1 MKKTRGEKMIVKKE
15 LKMLMLL
22 GIVLMTVGLA
32 SAAGSSVVTIIN
44 ALLCRLLQVLF
55 AVSAAVATIVIVL
68 AGIKW
73 IGSSEDAGARAQA
86 KSTIVH
92 AIIGLLIVM
101 IALTLV
107 GWVVSSNASMNVFA
121 C

>member
-1 MKKTRGEKMIVKKE
+1 MIVKKE

-22 GIVLMTVGLA
+22 GIVLMIGLA
-32 SAAGSSVVTIIN
+32 SAQANVTSIIN
-44 ALLCRLLQVLF
+44 NLMCRILQVLW
-55 AVSAAVATIVIVL
+55 AVAAGVAVVVIVV

-73 IGSSEDAGARAQA
+73 IGSAEDAGARAQA

-101 IALTLV
+101 VAMAVV
-107 GWVVSSNASMNVFA
+107 GWVVSGDVVPLV
-121 C
+121 CP

>member
-1 MKKTRGEKMIVKKE
+1 MIVKKE

-22 GIVLMTVGLA
+22 GIVLLTIGFA
-32 SAAGSSVVTIIN
+32 SAQASSSVITIIN
-44 ALLCRLLQVLF
+44 SLLCRLLQVLF
-55 AVSAAVATIVIVL
+55 AVSAAVATIVIVM

-73 IGSSEDAGARAQA
+73 IGSAEDAGARAQA

-107 GWVVSSNASMNVFA
+107 GWVVSSDASMNVFS

>member
-1 MKKTRGEKMIVKKE
+1 MKKRGEQMKNEMKV
-15 LKMLMLL
+15 LMLL
-22 GIVLMTVGLA
+22 GIVLLTIGMASASSSASTVMTV
-32 SAAGSSVVTIIN
+32 IN
-44 ALLCRLLQVLF
+44 TLLCRLLQVLWGI
-55 AVSAAVATIVIVL
+55 AAAVAIIVIVL

-73 IGSSEDAGARAQA
+73 IGSAEDAGARAQA

-107 GWVVSSNASMNVFA
+107 GWVVQGSAVAMLT

>member
-1 MKKTRGEKMIVKKE
+1 MIFKKE
-15 LKMLMLL
+15 VQVLMLL
-22 GIVLMTVGLA
+22 GIVLLTIGLA
-32 SAAGSSVVTIIN
+32 SATASSVITVIN
-44 ALLCRLLQVLF
+44 NLLCRLLQVLF

-101 IALTLV
+101 VALTLV
-107 GWVVSSNASMNVFA
+107 SWVVADSPVAVLA
-121 C
+121 CA

>member
-1 MKKTRGEKMIVKKE
+1 MIVKKE
-15 LKMLMLL
+15 VKMLMLL
-22 GIVLMTVGLA
+22 GIVLLTIGMA
-32 SAAGSSVVTIIN
+32 SATTAATVMTIIN
-44 ALLCRLLQVLF
+44 DLLCKLLQVLWGV
-55 AVSAAVATIVIVL
+55 AAAVAIIVIVL

-107 GWVVSSNASMNVFA
+107 GWVTQGSVLTMMT